1 MTIGLN
7 ERVVVAGLLLLVPVA
22 LLLVSSSAEFASL
35 GGAFSPMFFPVSV
48 LWGWI
53 GVAALTL
60 IIELRTAVAVANKT
74 SAKRWF
80 QIVGVMLAM
89 GLFVY
94 ATTRLGFL
102 LSSIGFI
109 LATLLILRVR
119 NPVLVI
125 CYSVTVP
132 GVLFILFHHVLG
144 LPLPTSPFSYL
155 F

>member
-1 MTIGLN
+1 MTIALN
-7 ERVVVAGLLLLVPVA
+7 ERIVVAVLLLLGPVV
-22 LLLVSSSAEFASL
+22 LLRVSSTAEFASL

-53 GVAALTL
+53 AVAALTL
-60 IIELRTAVAVANKT
+60 VIELRAAGAITGKT
-74 SAKRWF
+74 SAKRWI
-80 QIVGVMLAM
+80 QIVGVILTM

-102 LSSIGFI
+102 LSSVGFVLST
-109 LATLLILRVR
+109 LAILRVH
-119 NPVLVI
+119 NPVLLI
-125 CYSVTVP
+125 GYSLAVP
-132 GVLFILFHHVLG
+132 GVLFVLFHHVLG

>member
-7 ERVVVAGLLLLVPVA
+7 ERVVVAAALLAAPVF
-22 LLLVSSSAEFASL
+22 LLLVSGSAEYADL

-53 GVAALTL
+53 GIASLTL
-60 IIELRTAVAVANKT
+60 ILEVRSTGVKLDKT
-74 SAKRWF
+74 SAKRWA
-80 QIVGVMLAM
+80 QVAGVTVAM
-89 GLFVY
+89 ALFVY

-102 LSSIGFI
+102 LSSIGFV
-109 LATLLILRVR
+109 LATLLALQVR
-119 NPVLVI
+119 NPILVI
-125 CYSVTVP
+125 CYSIGVP
-132 GVLFILFHHVLG
+132 TVLFVLFNHILG

>member
-1 MTIGLN
+1 MTIGFN
-7 ERVVVAGLLLLVPVA
+7 ERIVVAVLLLLAPVV
-22 LLLVSSSAEFASL
+22 LLVVSSRAEFAAL
-35 GGAFSPMFFPVSV
+35 GSAFSPMFFPVSV

-53 GVAALTL
+53 AVAALTL
-60 IIELRTAVAVANKT
+60 VTEFRAAGAFSDRT
-74 SAKRWF
+74 SARRWM
-80 QIVGVMLAM
+80 QIVGVALAM

-102 LSSIGFI
+102 LSSIGFV

-119 NPVLVI
+119 GPILLI
-125 CYSVTVP
+125 SYSVAVP
-132 GVLFILFHHVLG
+132 GVLFVLFHHVLG